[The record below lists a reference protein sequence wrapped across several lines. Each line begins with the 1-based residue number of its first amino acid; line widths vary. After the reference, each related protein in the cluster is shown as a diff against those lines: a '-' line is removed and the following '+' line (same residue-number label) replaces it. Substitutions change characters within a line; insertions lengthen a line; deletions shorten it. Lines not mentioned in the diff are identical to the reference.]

1 MSKPGQGLS
10 AYWDEQR
17 RMMSRRPRG
26 RAELR
31 ETEPEAQPQAMLPK
45 LEPEP
50 ASPVGEGKPAG
61 LEELRAKAERV
72 GAWLLDTDIS
82 HERWPEGLSAYVKLQ
97 EEIQALEDGVFHYLR
112 QPGDEYRQ
120 VVTFPADYP
129 GPLLEGTWE
138 RLSDGRIEAR
148 LSLFQLR
155 IMRELR
161 DSRQGETLQQAAG
174 VTEEQAAQ
182 APLLEPVIWLSEG
195 QGDLLRPGWIALL
208 QDVLPEAG
216 QPYEARLLSIL
227 DSRKQTGVRGP
238 SWEQVLCL
246 WQRLD
251 TGACFRQIV
260 ERVSTESEL

>member
-1 MSKPGQGLS
+1 MVKVSQQEEPLS

-17 RMMSRRPRG
+17 RMMGRRPRG

-31 ETEPEAQPQAMLPK
+31 ETVAEAEPQPMLPK

-50 ASPVGEGKPAG
+50 ASPVGEGGPLG
-61 LEELRAKAERV
+61 LEEMRAKAERV
-72 GAWLLDTDIS
+72 GAWLLETDIS

-97 EEIQALEDGVFHYLR
+97 EEIQALEDGIWHYLR
-112 QPGDEYRQ
+112 RPGDEYRGI
-120 VVTFPADYP
+120 VMFPADYP

-148 LSLFQLR
+148 LTLFQLR

-161 DSRQGETLQQAAG
+161 DIQQGEALQQAAG
-174 VTEEQAAQ
+174 LTEEQAAQ

-195 QGDLLRPGWIALL
+195 QRHLLRPGWITLL
-208 QDVLPEAG
+208 QDVLPMAG

-227 DSRKQTGVRGP
+227 DSRTQTGVRGS
-238 SWEQVLCL
+238 SWEQMLCL

-260 ERVSTESEL
+260 EI

>member
-1 MSKPGQGLS
+1 MSQQGDSLS

-26 RAELR
+26 RTELR
-31 ETEPEAQPQAMLPK
+31 ETEPEGQPQPMLPK

-50 ASPVGEGKPAG
+50 ASPVGEGERLS
-61 LEELRAKAERV
+61 LEGLRAKAERV
-72 GAWLLDTDIS
+72 GAWLLETDIS
-82 HERWPEGLSAYVKLQ
+82 HERWPEGMSVYVKLQ

-112 QPGDEYRQ
+112 RPGDEYRGA
-120 VVTFPADYP
+120 VIFPADYP

-138 RLSDGRIEAR
+138 RLPDGRIEAR

-161 DSRQGETLQQAAG
+161 DIQQAEAPQPAAG

-182 APLLEPVIWLSEG
+182 APLLEHLIWLSE
-195 QGDLLRPGWIALL
+195 QQAPLLRPGWIARL
-208 QDVLPEAG
+208 QNVLPDAG
-216 QPYEARLLSIL
+216 EPYEAQLLSIL
-227 DSRKQTGVRGP
+227 DSRTVTGERGS
-238 SWEQVLCL
+238 SWEQMLCL

-251 TGACFRQIV
+251 NGQCFRQIV
-260 ERVSTESEL
+260 EIV

>member
-97 EEIQALEDGVFHYLR
+97 EEIQALEDGPWHSLR
-112 QPGDEYRQ
+112 QPGDEYRR

-138 RLSDGRIEAR
+138 RLPDGRIEAR

-161 DSRQGETLQQAAG
+161 DTLQEEPLQQPAG
-174 VTEEQAAQ
+174 VTEEQATQ
-182 APLLEPVIWLSEG
+182 APLLEPVIWIA
-195 QGDLLRPGWIALL
+195 QQQAPLLRPGWIARL

-216 QPYEARLLSIL
+216 EPYEARLLSIL
-227 DSRKQTGVRGP
+227 GSRTQEGVKGS
-238 SWEQVLCL
+238 SWEQMLCL

-251 TGACFRQIV
+251 NGQCFRQIV
-260 ERVSTESEL
+260 EIA

>member
-161 DSRQGETLQQAAG
+161 DTQQGEALQQAVG
-174 VTEEQAAQ
+174 PTEEQAAQ

-195 QGDLLRPGWIALL
+195 QADLLRPGWIALL

-216 QPYEARLLSIL
+216 EPYKAQLLSIL
-227 DSRKQTGVRGP
+227 DSRPQTGVRGP

>member
-1 MSKPGQGLS
+1 MG
-10 AYWDEQR
+10 
-17 RMMSRRPRG
+17 RRPRG
-26 RAELR
+26 RAEVR
-31 ETEPEAQPQAMLPK
+31 ETVAEAEPQPMLPK
-45 LEPEP
+45 QEPEP
-50 ASPVGEGKPAG
+50 ASPAG
-61 LEELRAKAERV
+61 QGGPLGLDEMRAKAERV
-72 GAWLLDTDIS
+72 GAWLLETDIS
-82 HERWPEGLSAYVKLQ
+82 HERWAEGLRVYVKLQ

-161 DSRQGETLQQAAG
+161 DTQQGEALQQAVG
-174 VTEEQAAQ
+174 PTEEQAAQ

-195 QGDLLRPGWIALL
+195 QADLLRPGWIALL

-216 QPYEARLLSIL
+216 EPYKAQLLSIL
-227 DSRKQTGVRGP
+227 DSRPQTGVRGP